1 MEPNIAIIMESRSNF
16 PIAEKIC
23 YTLDDLEV
31 TYSLNIY
38 SECRTPIEL
47 SKFVNGIDNLQ
58 NYKVII
64 AIAKLS
70 SSLGEAIASQT
81 TKPVIEVPVMY
92 MNLDCMTSLM
102 PSGIPIASDDIDVI
116 QNASLMAARIVSIT
130 SADSAIGLT
139 GRLENYIKKKRE
151 AVLDDNKKA
160 DSSFRVKT
168 KRTGYRTSEEIFED
182 STATFAFKLPS
193 NCEY

>member
-1 MEPNIAIIMESRSNF
+1 MEPNIAIIMENKSNL

-23 YTLDDLEV
+23 KTLDKLEI

-38 SECRTPIEL
+38 SVFRTRTKL
-47 SKFVNGIDNLQ
+47 RKFVSGIDNLQ

-64 AIAKLS
+64 AITKLS

-102 PSGIPIASDDIDVI
+102 PSGISIASDDIDDIDVI

-139 GRLENYIKKKRE
+139 GRLENYIKKK
-151 AVLDDNKKA
+151 
-160 DSSFRVKT
+160 T
-168 KRTGYRTSEEIFED
+168 KFED
-182 STATFAFKLPS
+182 STADFAYKLPS
-193 NCEY
+193 NCEC